1 MEQTDSQ
8 VKKLRINRFDSYKDS
23 PLFAAGTKIV
33 RILAENGFKA
43 FFVGGSVRDM
53 LMGRPVSDID
63 IASPARPEDVQ
74 KLFPRS
80 HMAGASFGVAIVV
93 EDDIPFELATFRE
106 ERNYMDGRH
115 PEEISYTDDPAL
127 DALRRDFTINS
138 MFFDPI
144 SGEVYDFTGGLEDI
158 SAGILRTVGDPCDRF
173 SEDYL
178 RMLRAVRFCT
188 RFDYEMDPQTADAI
202 RELGK
207 NVLLLANE
215 RIKAELDKMLTGP
228 NPALSIKMLHDLGLL
243 RLLLPEVAAMDG
255 ITQPEVFHP
264 EGDVLQHTL
273 LMLEHMTMPSSDLA
287 WSVLLHDVGKPPTV
301 SVGFDNVEHFYGHE
315 DTGARMAADI
325 LKRLRFPAKSAENIV
340 SAVRNHMRFAQIHL
354 MRTAKRKR
362 IMAEENFPLELEL
375 HRIDCI
381 SCHGMLDN
389 YVLLLDCI
397 RELEGSPELPP
408 PLLNGNDLIAI
419 GMESGPLIGKI
430 LHKISDLQLEG
441 SIGSK
446 EEALD
451 FARKL
456 LAKI

>member
-1 MEQTDSQ
+1 M
-8 VKKLRINRFDSYKDS
+8 KKFQIKRFDSCKGS
-23 PLFAAGTKIV
+23 TVFAAGINIV
-33 RILAENGFKA
+33 RTLANNNFKA

-53 LMGRPVSDID
+53 LMGRSVSDID
-63 IASPARPEDVQ
+63 IASSARPEDVQ

-93 EDDIPFELATFRE
+93 ENDIPFELATFRE

-138 MFFDPI
+138 LFFDPI
-144 SGEVYDFTGGLEDI
+144 AGEVYDFTGGLEDI
-158 SAGILRTVGDPCDRF
+158 SSGILRTVGDPYDRF

-178 RMLRAVRFCT
+178 RILRAVRFCA
-188 RFDYEMDPQTADAI
+188 RFDYEMDKQTSEAI
-202 RELGK
+202 KDLGK
-207 NVLLLANE
+207 NVLRLANE

-228 NPALSIKMLHDLGLL
+228 NPALSIKMLHEFGLL
-243 RLLLPEVAAMDG
+243 KLILPEVAAMDG
-255 ITQPEVFHP
+255 VTQPELFHP

-273 LMLEHMTMPSSDLA
+273 LMLEHMTMHDSDLA
-287 WSVLLHDVGKPPTV
+287 WSVLLHDIGKPPTA

-315 DTGARMAADI
+315 DSGARMASDI
-325 LKRLRFPAKSAENIV
+325 MKRLRFPARSAENII
-340 SAVRNHMRFAQIHL
+340 SAVRNHMRFAHIHL
-354 MRTAKRKR
+354 MRTAKWKR

-381 SCHGMLDN
+381 SCHGKLEN
-389 YVLLLDCI
+389 YILLLDRI
-397 RELEGSPELPP
+397 RELEGSPKLPP

-419 GMESGPLIGKI
+419 GMESGPLIGKL
-430 LHKISDLQLEG
+430 LHKINDLQLEG
-441 SIGSK
+441 SISSK
-446 EEALD
+446 DEALD

-456 LAKI
+456 LEKI